1 MFKTGVAAMGRCM
14 EGPVWQ
20 QGAAVATWP
29 RELRSWMGG
38 SWDEVIDQAAAYCA
52 RPTWRKE
59 ECGRVDLEM
68 AVRGGEMLSEE
79 EEESGGRSG
88 CTCVWKSTHIGLGGD
103 REGLE
108 RKDWGL
114 E

>member
-20 QGAAVATWP
+20 QGAAVANLAQGTQI
-29 RELRSWMGG
+29 LDAG
-38 SWDEVIDQAAAYCA
+38 SWDEVIEQAAAYCA
-52 RPTWRKE
+52 WPTWRKE
-59 ECGRVDLEM
+59 ECGRVDLEI

-79 EEESGGRSG
+79 EEESGERSG
-88 CTCVWKSTHIGLGGD
+88 CTCIWESTHIGLGGG

-108 RKDWGL
+108 RKDRGL

>member
-1 MFKTGVAAMGRCM
+1 MAAGSRCGQP
-14 EGPVWQ
+14 GPGNSDLGWQ
-20 QGAAVATWP
+20 
-29 RELRSWMGG
+29 G
-38 SWDEVIDQAAAYCA
+38 SWDEVIEQAAAYCA
-52 RPTWRKE
+52 RPRWRKE
-59 ECGRVDLEM
+59 ECGHVDLEM

-88 CTCVWKSTHIGLGGD
+88 CTCIWESTHIGLGGG

-108 RKDWGL
+108 RKDRGL